1 MVVSCDIHLILQS
14 TARAAHQLAD
24 RYIETETIQPYST
37 AEQLKKFL
45 GKGLPPSRASD
56 HTPIAETHHSRR
68 RTILPGRPAM
78 TMVAP
83 QDRKSTRLNS
93 SHVEISYAVFCL
105 KKKKKKQ
112 NNNKTT

>member
-24 RYIETETIQPYST
+24 RYIDTETIQPYST
-37 AEQLKKFL
+37 AGQLKKFL

-83 QDRKSTRLNS
+83 QSRDGHAIDRLHGLHR
-93 SHVEISYAVFCL
+93 
-105 KKKKKKQ
+105 
-112 NNNKTT
+112 